1 MGEIR
6 EYYDVGW
13 VTVVIPCKNEEKYI
27 GSLLSDLNGLYYP
40 TDVKLKVIIADAG
53 STDGTMRV
61 INMCKYVFDNLDIE
75 VIEGGSVSYGR
86 NRGFELVKTPYVIFI
101 DADVQLYNPYV
112 LSNAV
117 KELVNGKRLVT
128 CKLKDYSGYP
138 MSEFVFWLYN
148 HIHKLLIKKYP
159 FAIGAFFAISSSDFK
174 KFGMFN
180 EKSDNSEDFL
190 FSQNFKPDEFAVLG
204 DYIGQDDR
212 RFRKMGYFGMGI
224 HLLKNLI
231 RYMFNG
237 RTEFTKKSNYWS

>member
-1 MGEIR
+1 MGEIK

-27 GSLLSDLNGLYYP
+27 GALLDDLNKLYYP
-40 TDVKLKVIIADAG
+40 TGARLKVIIADAG

-61 INMCKYVFDNLDIE
+61 INLCKDVFDNLDIE

-86 NRGFELVKTPYVIFI
+86 NRGFELVKTPYVVFI

-112 LSNAV
+112 LSNTV

-128 CKLKDYSGYP
+128 CKLVDYSGYP

-174 KFGMFN
+174 KC
-180 EKSDNSEDFL
+180 K
-190 FSQNFKPDEFAVLG
+190 AVEL
-204 DYIGQDDR
+204 
-212 RFRKMGYFGMGI
+212 
-224 HLLKNLI
+224 
-231 RYMFNG
+231 
-237 RTEFTKKSNYWS
+237 RTR